1 MIGSLGNIAFS
12 ASSDRLFT
20 FKELTMGG
28 DARYA
33 KHELIGKKPLLE
45 FIGPGT
51 TTANLPIRLDI
62 THGVNPLTEIKR
74 LADLRDNGQA
84 MPLVIGDNF
93 KGYFVIT
100 SMNESHR
107 AYNNAGLLLLAEIT
121 LQLEEYSDDRVRN
134 NS

>member
-33 KHELIGKKPLLE
+33 KHELIGKTAAR
-45 FIGPGT
+45 IYWPGT

-93 KGYFVIT
+93 KAVFVIT

-121 LQLEEYSDDRVRN
+121 L
-134 NS
+134 